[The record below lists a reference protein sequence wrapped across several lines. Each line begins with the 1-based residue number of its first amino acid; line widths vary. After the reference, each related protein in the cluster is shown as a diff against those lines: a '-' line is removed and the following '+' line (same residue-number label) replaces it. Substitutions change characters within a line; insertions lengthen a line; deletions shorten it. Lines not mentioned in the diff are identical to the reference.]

1 MFRGAQWR
9 QSQVWGRD
17 QTKTLSIKVGDGF
30 FLSIFLVR
38 SREKKKAPRRHA
50 TSTSLRSRGD
60 ENAKSFRDD
69 DDDDGDVVFGGVKIL
84 SSLLFFDGG
93 FDDAFPNAQIFS

>member
-1 MFRGAQWR
+1 M
-9 QSQVWGRD
+9 
-17 QTKTLSIKVGDGF
+17 
-30 FLSIFLVR
+30 R

-50 TSTSLRSRGD
+50 TSTSLRSRGFD
-60 ENAKSFRDD
+60 ENARFRDD

-84 SSLLFFDGG
+84 SSLVFFDGG

>member
-1 MFRGAQWR
+1 M
-9 QSQVWGRD
+9 
-17 QTKTLSIKVGDGF
+17 
-30 FLSIFLVR
+30 R

-60 ENAKSFRDD
+60 ENARFRDD

-84 SSLLFFDGG
+84 SLVFFDGG